1 MPTNHSTLP
10 QFEPFMTRVA
20 AWDLPIGFC
29 DSFENPDFWVRLMRD
44 ADWLNYT
51 DPYFADGTLNVP
63 PIPDG
68 IDNETVEDAISEA
81 QAKQLRTEALYA
93 KS

>member
-29 DSFENPDFWVRLMRD
+29 DSFESRDFWAALMRD
-44 ADWLNYT
+44 ADWLNFT
-51 DPYFADGTLNVP
+51 DPYFADGTLDVP
-63 PIPDG
+63 PVPNG
-68 IDNETVEDAISEA
+68 IDNETVAEEITKA
-81 QAKQLRTEALYA
+81 QQARAKLGEIYA
-93 KS
+93 RG